1 MELNFK
7 KEKKMKNKDI
17 ETKEKNNCI
26 RVCIRVRP
34 LLEHEDVEFW
44 QVDKDKNIIYT
55 DNYYS
60 DQNEIINESYALTNN
75 LSNKSLSY
83 AKKDVKKLLID
94 SIYTPQKFNFDRVY
108 SIDCDSQLIYKEMC
122 KDVVSSALQGYNG
135 SIFMYGQTTSGKT
148 FTMLGSP
155 SNPGVLPCVLRD
167 IFLKMKKIK
176 KDNNK
181 IEFKVY
187 CSYIEIY
194 NENIHDLLTD
204 SNYLKLIDDKKYGV
218 VVAGAKKVKID
229 DFETGIA
236 IKNFG
241 EENRKYRETLFNEYS
256 SRSHCIFQIF
266 IESFEIKDEGENVIN
281 KFSCLNL
288 IDLAGSERINE
299 YESKNITTGETGY
312 INKSLFVLA
321 HVINKLAENN
331 TGKKIHIPYR
341 DSKLTRL
348 LSQAL
353 GGNSLTTIICTVSP
367 AALNYYQTLSTL
379 RFAMRARSV
388 KLKLNSN
395 EYVDDK
401 EKIEFY
407 KNEIKKLKE
416 ELRNRNLQ
424 DISIRSEGYGNNNIL
439 HGGKGFIRDDLKE
452 IMNSY
457 KNMNDELNNY
467 KELYLKEKQK
477 TENYREHFDNLKNKK
492 ESNNINNINTDN
504 DVTFIDEILTQINL
518 NDESNNQINSLNYN
532 KWKEESQKFIQ
543 NYKNDLASLKEAYI
557 KKIKI
562 LHDKMFSNNNNN
574 DDDNDI
580 INIDKNGINL
590 DLKNN
595 TEDNNNI
602 NTDKINNMN
611 IINTESM
618 KDKEDKEDK
627 EENNLLNNNNINSKN
642 DSLLNSAE
650 INLKTKLPDEL
661 LRISQNHSKIL
672 PNLSETNTIE
682 DLNEEDEVISKINSG
697 DIFSGINLEYETSD
711 NEDINK
717 IENFKKLYSD
727 KIDELEKA
735 MEHWKSYIETFY
747 RNKIKKINEGGGVEM
762 VGLIDGELPVMKYT
776 TQHQNTLKKLRDLY
790 ESKVK
795 ELEKSFFNIL
805 KIITAKKVAAMNNK

>member
-1 MELNFK
+1 
-7 KEKKMKNKDI
+7 MKNKDI
-17 ETKEKNNCI
+17 EPKEKNNCI

-34 LLEHEDVEFW
+34 LLEHEDIEFW

-94 SIYTPQKFNFDRVY
+94 SIYAPQKFNFDRVY

-477 TENYREHFDNLKNKK
+477 TENYREHFDKLKNKK
-492 ESNNINNINTDN
+492 EINNINNINTDN

-661 LRISQNHSKIL
+661 LKISQNHSKIL

>member
-1 MELNFK
+1 MQI
-7 KEKKMKNKDI
+7 KENDQKVKNS
-17 ETKEKNNCI
+17 CI

-75 LSNKSLSY
+75 LSNKSMSY
-83 AKKDVKKLLID
+83 TKKDVKKLLID
-94 SIYTPQKFNFDRVY
+94 SIYAPQKFNFDRVY

-122 KDVVSSALQGYNG
+122 KDVVSSALEGYNG

-155 SNPGVLPCVLRD
+155 NNPGILPCVLRD
-167 IFLKMKKIK
+167 IFLKIKKIK
-176 KDNNK
+176 KENDN

-204 SNYLKLIDDKKYGV
+204 SNFLKLIDDKKYGV
-218 VVAGAKKVKID
+218 IVAGAKKVIID
-229 DFETGIA
+229 NFETGIE

-266 IESFEIKDEGENVIN
+266 IENFEMKDEGDISST
-281 KFSCLNL
+281 KYSCLNL

-331 TGKKIHIPYR
+331 QGKKIHIPYR

-379 RFAMRARSV
+379 RFAMRAKSV
-388 KLKLNSN
+388 KLKLVSN

-401 EKIEFY
+401 EKIEYY
-407 KNEIKKLKE
+407 KNEIRRLKE
-416 ELRNRNLQ
+416 ELRNKTSQ
-424 DISIRSEGYGNNNIL
+424 DISIRSEGYGNINNNF
-439 HGGKGFIRDDLKE
+439 GGGGYIKEDLKE

-457 KNMNDELNNY
+457 KQMNTELNNY

-477 TENYREHFDNLKNKK
+477 SNLYKEKYESLIKNPE
-492 ESNNINNINTDN
+492 ESDRINNNNNQINDDN
-504 DVTFIDEILTQINL
+504 MYIDEIISQIQS
-518 NDESNNQINSLNYN
+518 NDESNQILQNSINSVKYSR
-532 KWKEESQKFIQ
+532 WKDDTLKISQ
-543 NYKNDLASLKEAYI
+543 NYKNDLSSLKEAY
-557 KKIKI
+557 KQKIML
-562 LHDKMFSNNNNN
+562 LHESVFSNNNTNINNN
-574 DDDNDI
+574 DDNTNNTN
-580 INIDKNGINL
+580 INFLN
-590 DLKNN
+590 NN
-595 TEDNNNI
+595 TE
-602 NTDKINNMN
+602 
-611 IINTESM
+611 II
-618 KDKEDKEDK
+618 KDK
-627 EENNLLNNNNINSKN
+627 EENNINNNINFKN

-650 INLKTKLPDEL
+650 INIKSKVPEDLLK
-661 LRISQNHSKIL
+661 ISQNHSKIL
-672 PNLSETNTIE
+672 PNLSDTNTIE
-682 DLNEEDEVISKINSG
+682 DTNEEDEI
-697 DIFSGINLEYETSD
+697 
-711 NEDINK
+711 INK
-717 IENFKKLYSD
+717 INNGEIFNNINLIYEISDGENVNNIENIKKIYSD
-727 KIDELEKA
+727 KIEELEKA
-735 MEHWKSYIETFY
+735 MEHWKNYIEAYY
-747 RNKIKKINEGGGVEM
+747 RNKIKKLNEGGGLEIM
-762 VGLIDGELPVMKYT
+762 GLIDGELPIKKYT
-776 TQHQNTLKKLRDLY
+776 TQHQNMLKKLRELY
-790 ESKVK
+790 ENKVK
-795 ELEKSFFNIL
+795 DIEQSFFDIL
-805 KIITAKKVAAMNNK
+805 KVITAKKLTVMNK

>member
-1 MELNFK
+1 
-7 KEKKMKNKDI
+7 MKNKDI
-17 ETKEKNNCI
+17 EPKEKNNCI

-94 SIYTPQKFNFDRVY
+94 SIYAPQKFNFDRVY

-439 HGGKGFIRDDLKE
+439 HGGKGFIKDDLKE

-492 ESNNINNINTDN
+492 ELNNINNVNTDN

-661 LRISQNHSKIL
+661 LKISQNHSKIL

-790 ESKVK
+790 ENKVK
-795 ELEKSFFNIL
+795 ELKKSFFNIL